1 MVVALLCATLPGVTA
16 PLAAADKDASF
27 VLDANSGQVLH
38 DDKSQQLRHP
48 ASLTKMM
55 TLYLLFEA
63 LESGRTSLSTRMRI
77 TSFAASAPPSNLKLD
92 EGDSIT
98 VSDAIRA
105 LVTKSA
111 NDVARAVAEHVAG
124 SKANFVRLMNQRARQ
139 IGMKKTV
146 FTNPSGLPD
155 RDQVTTARDMITLG
169 LRLQDDFPK
178 YYPMF
183 STKRFSYRGKSY
195 RNHNTLLNTYS
206 GVDGIKT
213 GYVRMSGFNVVT
225 NVRRGSRHVVAAVFG
240 GKTAAARNAK
250 MRDILNRT
258 MPRAATR
265 KTWSLPRPD
274 ALVAQLKSKPRLA
287 ARPRMIADASALP
300 RPRPQP
306 PVAVTRS
313 APQRLAQRAIE
324 KPVRAPFQPAE
335 AIERAT
341 AAAADT
347 PAAPLVVE
355 VAKVR
360 RVAITPRQ
368 PFSADEVSD
377 TIINSDDPIGA
388 LAELHAAKPVAAG
401 FGGAVASAPVQSAAV
416 QSLVAGP
423 NETLVPKRSGAG
435 SYAARGTI
443 DAVAAIQPPSEPAMS
458 EPAAMPAF
466 VAEPAAA
473 RIMAAAQ
480 LPPRPVATAQRP
492 APMPA
497 TARAQPARFDS
508 NDTPS
513 SDARASGYLVQIG
526 AYVSETEAM
535 SALTG
540 LQRRIGGLLDG
551 AAPVTQR
558 VASGGKTLYR
568 ARFSGF
574 NAASASRTCTALRRK
589 SVDCFVTASN

>member
-1 MVVALLCATLPGVTA
+1 MVIALVCAALPGITA
-16 PLAAADKDASF
+16 PLAAADKDAAF
-27 VLDANSGQVLH
+27 VLDANSGQVLY
-38 DDKSQQLRHP
+38 DDKSQKLRHP

-63 LESGRTSLSTRMRI
+63 LETGRTTMSARMRI

-92 EGDSIT
+92 EGESIA

-139 IGMKKTV
+139 IGMKNTV

-155 RDQVTTARDMITLG
+155 SKQVTTARDMITLG
-169 LRLQDDFPK
+169 LRLQDDYPK
-178 YYPMF
+178 YYPLF
-183 STKRFSYRGKSY
+183 STKRFAYRGKSY
-195 RNHNTLLNTYS
+195 HNHNTLLKTYS

-240 GKTAAARNAK
+240 GRTAAARNAK
-250 MRDILNRT
+250 MREILNRT
-258 MPRAATR
+258 LPRAATR
-265 KTWSLPRPD
+265 KTWRLPRAD
-274 ALVAQLKSKPRLA
+274 DLIAELKSKPRLA
-287 ARPRMIADASALP
+287 ARPRVIADASALP

-306 PVAVTRS
+306 PVAETRVPESRS
-313 APQRLAQRAIE
+313 AAPRLTQREIS
-324 KPVRAPFQPAE
+324 KPVRAPFQPATV
-335 AIERAT
+335 AERAT
-341 AAAADT
+341 STVADAD
-347 PAAPLVVE
+347 PAPAPAPLAIE

-388 LAELHAAKPVAAG
+388 LAELHAARPVAAG
-401 FGGAVASAPVQSAAV
+401 FSTAAAAPVQR
-416 QSLVAGP
+416 LVAGA
-423 NETLVPKRSGAG
+423 NETLIPKRTGAG
-435 SYAARGTI
+435 SYAARR
-443 DAVAAIQPPSEPAMS
+443 AIATAGIEPRSEPA
-458 EPAAMPAF
+458 PATMPAF
-466 VAEPAAA
+466 VAEPAVA
-473 RIMAAAQ
+473 RMAAAN
-480 LPPRPVATAQRP
+480 LAPRPAAAAQRP
-492 APMPA
+492 AE
-497 TARAQPARFDS
+497 ARAQPQPARAATAAG
-508 NDTPS
+508 TPA
-513 SDARASGYLVQIG
+513 SDARASSGYLVQIG

-535 SALTG
+535 SALSG
-540 LQRRIGGLLDG
+540 LKQRIGGLLDD

-568 ARFSGF
+568 ARFAGF
-574 NAASASRTCTALRRK
+574 DATSASRTCTALRRR
-589 SVDCFVTASN
+589 SIDCFVTASN